1 MREWGA
7 GLLQGHGHTNLVM
20 LLQNELAPC
29 APRVNALALRR
40 EGPVDGCQGGEGVG
54 VWGCE
59 RMGELDGG
67 DVRGCVCV
75 NGG

>member
-1 MREWGA
+1 
-7 GLLQGHGHTNLVM
+7 M

-67 DVRGCVCV
+67 GCERLSLCERRLSVTYAV
-75 NGG
+75 EGNIGRE